1 MLNLK
6 RLVLGELQTNCYIL
20 YDGITNEACVIDP
33 ACRGDMIFDEITKN
47 KLLLKYIIITHAHA
61 DHIGALDFLKQSTN
75 AMVCIGAADFEAL
88 NSTKENL
95 CFYFRQNAPQTKAN
109 MLIKE
114 NDELYLGTEKLV
126 FIETPGHT
134 KGGICVCFD
143 GGLIS
148 GDTLFFE
155 SIGRWDF
162 PGGDYNILNSS
173 IKNKLFLLPD
183 ETKVYPGHGDSTTIG
198 HEKKNNPLVI

>member
-20 YDGITNEACVIDP
+20 YDEITNEACVIDP

-75 AMVCIGAADFEAL
+75 TMVCIGTADFEAL

-95 CFYFRQNAPQTKAN
+95 
-109 MLIKE
+109 
-114 NDELYLGTEKLV
+114 
-126 FIETPGHT
+126 
-134 KGGICVCFD
+134 
-143 GGLIS
+143 
-148 GDTLFFE
+148 
-155 SIGRWDF
+155 
-162 PGGDYNILNSS
+162 
-173 IKNKLFLLPD
+173 
-183 ETKVYPGHGDSTTIG
+183 
-198 HEKKNNPLVI
+198 